1 MIVDAHHHLWDPS
14 RREYPWMPPA
24 LAAPFT
30 TDDLR
35 QETALAGVDRT
46 VLVQTVSSAAETA
59 EFCATAAA
67 SEGLIAGVVGWVD
80 HTRDVPT
87 QLVGLAHAEFLR
99 GVRHQVEDEPDPDWL
114 RRPDVVAA
122 VRSARGLV
130 VDLLVRFDQLPAAVA
145 LLDAVPDGEFVLD
158 HGAKPPVG
166 TDGFEPWRA
175 GTAELARRENVVCKL
190 SGLFTL
196 DHQELLGPAV
206 DHLFT
211 VFGPDRLVFGTDWPV
226 STLAL
231 DYPAVVA
238 RTRALLDA
246 FSDDERSA
254 VLAGNAVRTYRL

>member
-1 MIVDAHHHLWDPS
+1 M
-14 RREYPWMPPA
+14 
-24 LAAPFT
+24 
-30 TDDLR
+30 
-35 QETALAGVDRT
+35 
-46 VLVQTVSSAAETA
+46 
-59 EFCATAAA
+59 
-67 SEGLIAGVVGWVD
+67 
-80 HTRDVPT
+80 
-87 QLVGLAHAEFLR
+87 
-99 GVRHQVEDEPDPDWL
+99 
-114 RRPDVVAA
+114 
-122 VRSARGLV
+122 
-130 VDLLVRFDQLPAAVA
+130 
-145 LLDAVPDGEFVLD
+145 LD

-246 FSDDERSA
+246 FSEDERSA

>member
-1 MIVDAHHHLWDPS
+1 MIVDAHHHLWDPAT
-14 RREYPWMPPA
+14 RDHPWMPPE
-24 LAAPFT
+24 LATPFT
-30 TDDLR
+30 SQDLR
-35 QETALAGVDRT
+35 RETALAGVDRT
-46 VLVQTVSSAAETA
+46 VLVQTVSSTAETA

-67 SEGLIAGVVGWVD
+67 SDGLIAGVVGWAD
-80 HTRDVPT
+80 HTRDIPS
-87 QLVGLAHAEFLR
+87 QFEDLAHAQFLR

-114 RRPDVVAA
+114 RRPEVVAA

-130 VDLLVRFDQLPAAVA
+130 VDLLVRFDQLPAATA

-166 TDGFEPWRA
+166 ADGYAAWCT

-196 DHQELLGPAV
+196 EHAELLGPAV
-206 DHLFT
+206 DHLFS

-238 RTRALLDA
+238 RTRSLLA
-246 FSDDERSA
+246 PFSADERAA